1 MPAGRLLGY
10 LVSARGIEANPD
22 KIAAIQALEPPA
34 GLRDVQ
40 RFTGCLASLSR
51 FLSRLGEKALPL
63 YQLLKKSEK
72 FTWTAEADAAFLDL
86 KRMLSTTPI
95 LAAPA
100 PGEPMMLYVAA
111 TPRVVS
117 TVFVV
122 EGTEDGKPQPVQRP
136 VYYISEV
143 LSQSKQNYPHYQKL
157 VYGVYL

>member
-1 MPAGRLLGY
+1 M
-10 LVSARGIEANPD
+10 E
-22 KIAAIQALEPPA
+22 IAAIQALEPPA

-72 FTWTAEADAAFLDL
+72 FVWTAEADAAFLDL

-100 PGEPMMLYVAA
+100 PGEPMILYITA

-117 TVFVV
+117 AVFVV
-122 EGTEDGKPQPVQRP
+122 ERP
-136 VYYISEV
+136 EGEK
-143 LSQSKQNYPHYQKL
+143 KQL
-157 VYGVYL
+157 I